1 MVVEGTIYTL
11 IPLSCLLRLRGE
23 YFIPFFVRFSLSSNP
38 LAKI

>member
-11 IPLSCLLRLRGE
+11 IPLSCLLRGE
-23 YFIPFFVRFSLSSNP
+23 YFVPFFVRFSLSSNP